1 MSDAGES
8 RLDEHRREIEALD
21 AEILRLVRR
30 RISIVESIG
39 RIKSETRTPLR
50 DFDVEEKVKARLR
63 GLCHELGVEERLGDE
78 LAVFL
83 IRKAVEVQSPIVDA
97 VYGGDRMRVLVVG
110 GLGGMGRWLSRFL
123 NTQGHRVQVHD
134 TASRESMFPRATT
147 LEAGVADAD
156 LVLLAV
162 PMSSCADVM
171 RRVAECAPRG
181 ILVEICSLKS
191 HLRETISELREAG
204 HRIVSM
210 HPMFGPE
217 TRLLTG
223 KQIVICRDGNEADE
237 TVVRGLFEE
246 TSARIVELS
255 FDEHDRAMA
264 AVLGMAHLVN
274 LGFAGAL
281 SHFGIAF
288 PELLRVASVT
298 FLKQIV
304 TTREVVHENPSL
316 YFDIQRMNPA
326 TPAVLDA
333 IAASFAELRAALD
346 DGDFARFAALMNAER
361 AWFDEGEAPG
371 RADLWEATT

>member
-1 MSDAGES
+1 MSDSGDS
-8 RLDEHRREIEALD
+8 RLEEHRREIESLD
-21 AEILRLVRR
+21 AEILGLVRR
-30 RISIVESIG
+30 RIAIVESIG
-39 RIKSETRTPLR
+39 RIKSRTGTPLR
-50 DFDVEEKVKARLR
+50 NFEVEEKVRARLR

-97 VYGGDRMRVLVVG
+97 VYGGDRLRVLVVG

-134 TASRESMFPRATT
+134 TASRESMFPRAAT
-147 LEAGVADAD
+147 LEAGVEDAD
-156 LVLLAV
+156 LVFVAV
-162 PMSSCADVM
+162 PMSACAGVLQRIADC
-171 RRVAECAPRG
+171 RPKA
-181 ILVEICSLKS
+181 ILVEICSLKA
-191 HLRETISELREAG
+191 HLRDSIRSLREAG
-204 HRIVSM
+204 SRVVSI

-217 TRLLTG
+217 ARLLTG
-223 KQIVICRDGNEADE
+223 KQIVICRDGHDDDEAI
-237 TVVRGLFEE
+237 VRGLFEE
-246 TSARIVELS
+246 TSARLVDLA

-274 LGFAGAL
+274 LGFARAL
-281 SHFGIAF
+281 SHFGIEF

-316 YFDIQRMNPA
+316 YYEIQSMNPA

-333 IAASFAELRAALD
+333 IGKSFGELRDALD
-346 DGDFARFAALMNAER
+346 AGDFARFAELMETDR
-361 AWFDEGEAPG
+361 AWFDRGDAPG
-371 RADLWEATT
+371 RTDLWEAVT